1 MARQFCFEINWPLI
15 KVSCFGKLKSYIL
28 PEKKISQ
35 QGQYLRKKK
44 LFGQATWS
52 PLRSTPRKIK
62 CYQDFF
68 FFYFW
73 PWTHSGSKWLKSA
86 KNVFTRFKTN
96 QQNYSISVCS
106 DCMHFVIWNWS
117 NCCKYILVWSV
128 KFTRFLIGGIWLFGL
143 TVRYHAFSHSQPLF
157 SSNVIFCGWFLRT
170 NEAYNPNASTR
181 YATYW

>member
-1 MARQFCFEINWPLI
+1 MPGGTFYSALLLTPLLCQLDNTGPQLFPEPQFCNFGTTGRSLQYGPHITHLYQFLFVKLRLLWNSQPSVWHILI

-28 PEKKISQ
+28 PAKKISQ

-86 KNVFTRFKTN
+86 KNVFTWFKTN

-106 DCMHFVIWNWS
+106 DCMLFVI
-117 NCCKYILVWSV
+117 
-128 KFTRFLIGGIWLFGL
+128 
-143 TVRYHAFSHSQPLF
+143 
-157 SSNVIFCGWFLRT
+157 
-170 NEAYNPNASTR
+170 
-181 YATYW
+181 